1 MESTGHDEPKPVK
14 RPRFWVGPFV
24 AGCCFAL
31 GYGITHRLVT
41 LQSNAET
48 PTPESFEPALFPGES
63 MEALRGRNG
72 GEPNSFQ
79 VDLKALEDRL
89 AAERDEEPDAE
100 ELALEAQ
107 QAEQAPLA
115 EQGLQ
120 ATGPAPA
127 PPVEPNWTEPT
138 LPAPE
143 PDPEPTVVAPE
154 PPMTPPMPP
163 APPVQPA
170 VVTEPLPPPAPVIE
184 EPTPLPPPP
193 PLPAPAL
200 EPLPAQP

>member
-1 MESTGHDEPKPVK
+1 MESTGHDEPQPVK

-31 GYGITHRLVT
+31 GYGLTHRLVT

-63 MEALRGRNG
+63 MEALRDRNG

-79 VDLKALEDRL
+79 VDLKALEERL
-89 AAERDEEPDAE
+89 AAERDKEPDAE
-100 ELALEAQ
+100 ELALQAQ
-107 QAEQAPLA
+107 QAEQAQLA
-115 EQGLQ
+115 EQELQ

-138 LPAPE
+138 LPAP
-143 PDPEPTVVAPE
+143 DPEPTVVAPE
-154 PPMTPPMPP
+154 PPPAPP

-170 VVTEPLPPPAPVIE
+170 VVTEPLPQPEPVIE
-184 EPTPLPPPP
+184 EPAPLPPPP
-193 PLPAPAL
+193 PLQAPAL
-200 EPLPAQP
+200 EPPPAQP

>member
-1 MESTGHDEPKPVK
+1 MESTGHNEPKPVK

-24 AGCCFAL
+24 TGCSFAL
-31 GYGITHRLVT
+31 GYGITHRLVS
-41 LQSNAET
+41 LQSNPET

-63 MEALRGRNG
+63 MEALRGRIG
-72 GEPNSFQ
+72 WEPNSFQ

-100 ELALEAQ
+100 QLALEAQ
-107 QAEQAPLA
+107 QAEQAPSA

-127 PPVEPNWTEPT
+127 PAVEPNWTEPT
-138 LPAPE
+138 LLA

-154 PPMTPPMPP
+154 PPTTPPMPP
-163 APPVQPA
+163 APVVQPA

-200 EPLPAQP
+200 EPVPAQP

>member
-1 MESTGHDEPKPVK
+1 MESTGQNESQPVK

-31 GYGITHRLVT
+31 GYGITHRVVT

-72 GEPNSFQ
+72 GDSDSFQ
-79 VDLKALEDRL
+79 VDLKAVEARLE
-89 AAERDEEPDAE
+89 AEREKDPDAE
-100 ELALEAQ
+100 ELAEQAQ
-107 QAEQAPLA
+107 QAEQ
-115 EQGLQ
+115 ELQ
-120 ATGPAPA
+120 ATGVLPA
-127 PPVEPNWTEPT
+127 PPLEPDWTEPT
-138 LPAPE
+138 FPA

-154 PPMTPPMPP
+154 PPPTPP

-170 VVTEPLPPPAPVIE
+170 VVTEPLPPPEPAIE
-184 EPTPLPPPP
+184 EPVLLAPPP
-193 PLPAPAL
+193 PLPVAPA

>member
-1 MESTGHDEPKPVK
+1 MESTGHNEPKPVK

-24 AGCCFAL
+24 TGCSFAL
-31 GYGITHRLVT
+31 GYGITHRLVS
-41 LQSNAET
+41 LQSNPET

-63 MEALRGRNG
+63 MEALRGRIG
-72 GEPNSFQ
+72 WEPNSFQ

-100 ELALEAQ
+100 QLALEAQ

-138 LPAPE
+138 LLA

-154 PPMTPPMPP
+154 PPTTPPMPP
-163 APPVQPA
+163 APVVQPA

-200 EPLPAQP
+200 EPVPAQP

>member
-1 MESTGHDEPKPVK
+1 MESTGHDESQPVK

-31 GYGITHRLVT
+31 GYGITHRVVT

-48 PTPESFEPALFPGES
+48 PRPESFEPALFPGES
-63 MEALRGRNG
+63 METLRGRNG
-72 GEPNSFQ
+72 GTPSGFQ

-89 AAERDEEPDAE
+89 NAERDKQPDAE
-100 ELALEAQ
+100 ELVLQAQ
-107 QAEQAPLA
+107 QVEQAPLA
-115 EQGLQ
+115 EQELQ

-138 LPAPE
+138 LPAP
-143 PDPEPTVVAPE
+143 DPEPTVVAPE
-154 PPMTPPMPP
+154 PPPAPP

-170 VVTEPLPPPAPVIE
+170 VVTEPLPLPEPAIE
-184 EPTPLPPPP
+184 EPEPLAPPP
-193 PLPAPAL
+193 PLPVAPA

>member
-1 MESTGHDEPKPVK
+1 MESTGHNEPKPVK

-24 AGCCFAL
+24 TGCCFAL
-31 GYGITHRLVT
+31 GYGITHRLVS
-41 LQSNAET
+41 LQSNPET

-63 MEALRGRNG
+63 MEALRGRIG
-72 GEPNSFQ
+72 WEPNSFQ

-100 ELALEAQ
+100 QLALEAQ

-127 PPVEPNWTEPT
+127 PAVEPNWTEPT
-138 LPAPE
+138 LLA

-154 PPMTPPMPP
+154 PPTTPPMPP
-163 APPVQPA
+163 APVVQPA

-200 EPLPAQP
+200 EPVPAQP

>member
-1 MESTGHDEPKPVK
+1 MESTGQNESQPVK

-31 GYGITHRLVT
+31 GYGITHRVVT

-72 GEPNSFQ
+72 GDSDSFQ
-79 VDLKALEDRL
+79 VDLKAVEARLE
-89 AAERDEEPDAE
+89 AEREKDPDAE
-100 ELALEAQ
+100 ELAEQAQ
-107 QAEQAPLA
+107 QAEQ
-115 EQGLQ
+115 ELQ
-120 ATGPAPA
+120 ATGVAPA
-127 PPVEPNWTEPT
+127 PPAEPDWTEPT
-138 LPAPE
+138 LPAFEPE
-143 PDPEPTVVAPE
+143 PAPVAPQD
-154 PPMTPPMPP
+154 PP

-170 VVTEPLPPPAPVIE
+170 VVTEPLPPPEPAIE
-184 EPTPLPPPP
+184 EPVLLAPPP
-193 PLPAPAL
+193 PLPVAPA

>member
-100 ELALEAQ
+100 QLALEAQ
-107 QAEQAPLA
+107 QAEQAPSA

-127 PPVEPNWTEPT
+127 PAVEPNWTEPT
-138 LPAPE
+138 LLA

-154 PPMTPPMPP
+154 PPTTPPMPP
-163 APPVQPA
+163 APVVQPA

-184 EPTPLPPPP
+184 EPPPLPPPP

-200 EPLPAQP
+200 EPVPAQP